1 MKFYVKRFTI
11 TLRMED
17 FMEKTDFI
25 KLKKLSHIEYK
36 EDLFR
41 EIKRYNHD
49 NVYHRSLIISALI
62 HTMKKYDFT
71 NLDQL
76 YSYVMDRELEE
87 ITKEKLLEGIEKYDK
102 EINKLI
108 NKYSIDEVKSYLFFG
123 YDTVFSKVHENTT
136 PIGIID
142 LVVELLEI
150 DDGDRIM
157 NLYSGI
163 GDFILEVYQEGADN
177 SYYGVEDI
185 KNNYI
190 VSSLRKYIL
199 NMDVEYLLEDPLRL
213 QYNQKYDK
221 IFSNYPLNGNYT
233 QVYSQVNRRLE
244 RYKILL
250 NQKRNVSADWI
261 YNLAIMDALSDEGRA
276 IVVMSNSGIW
286 NDSDR
291 EVRRFFIEN
300 GFVEGVITLPEKLYS
315 MYNMPVSLLI
325 LSHGNDKLRLLD
337 AGEIFTAE
345 RRLNV
350 LNNNDVEEIIFN
362 YYNETSLSTVMD
374 YEYIDSDYNLSPR
387 AYINQSEARTGDI
400 KIDSLITSIK
410 RGASITSREI
420 DELSTGRDSK
430 HKYLMIQ
437 NINDG
442 LIDDKLLN
450 LTRIDEEY
458 SKFIIEE
465 NDILLSKNGS
475 PFKVALAENIKDKK
489 ILANG
494 NLYIIKVDKTK
505 AQAHYIKAYLESDEG
520 QKRLED
526 LSKGSSIKNIS
537 MKDFKGLYIPKLSLE
552 DQELF
557 VEEYIRTNKEIVRLK
572 RKLAEK
578 LDNRNDLI
586 DKYVQF

>member
-1 MKFYVKRFTI
+1 MNYLGKRFTI

-350 LNNNDVEEIIFN
+350 LNNKDVEEIIFN

>member
-1 MKFYVKRFTI
+1 
-11 TLRMED
+11 
-17 FMEKTDFI
+17 MEKTDFI

-163 GDFILEVYQEGADN
+163 GDFISDVYQEGADN

>member
-350 LNNNDVEEIIFN
+350 LNNKDVEEIIFN

>member
-1 MKFYVKRFTI
+1 
-11 TLRMED
+11 
-17 FMEKTDFI
+17 MEKTDFI

>member
-1 MKFYVKRFTI
+1 
-11 TLRMED
+11 
-17 FMEKTDFI
+17 MEKTDFI

-350 LNNNDVEEIIFN
+350 LNNKDVEEIIFN